1 MAGGESGVP
10 NSCLQG
16 KVGRGYAVNPIHF
29 KDFGFYFVY
38 DLELLKDV
46 NEKIGLDLVLE
57 RSPW

>member
-1 MAGGESGVP
+1 M
-10 NSCLQG
+10 NC
-16 KVGRGYAVNPIHF
+16 IHF

-46 NEKIGLDLVLE
+46 NEKIGLDWLLE